1 MEGRMAAPYP
11 PVRADVPDGVQ
22 GVYRIGMEVDVSVT
36 LGPMV
41 AGDGED
47 DGQVAGEVY
56 EGIGIFEHF
65 VIQ

>member
-1 MEGRMAAPYP
+1 
-11 PVRADVPDGVQ
+11 
-22 GVYRIGMEVDVSVT
+22 MEVDVSVT

-56 EGIGIFEHF
+56 EGIGIFERF